1 LMLERALRCSF
12 LVECSK
18 LLANS
23 SDGRP
28 LTLLKLQAMQLTLL
42 VFLYDS
48 LHSNLLFKLPKLF
61 SQFFLDLGALRYQF
75 FRLLFRHFD

>member
-1 LMLERALRCSF
+1 M
-12 LVECSK
+12 

-28 LTLLKLQAMQLTLL
+28 LTLLKLQAVQLTLL
-42 VFLYDS
+42 VFVYDS
-48 LHSNLLFKLPKLF
+48 LYSNLLFNLAELLGKFL
-61 SQFFLDLGALRYQF
+61 LDLGILSNQC